1 MSTQEAK
8 GRSLSQAVIFGLLL
22 SALFLASVLIVKELF
37 IFVLATAVAV
47 GAWELSTALRQKN
60 WHVPRI
66 PVTIGSLIVIPLT
79 YYGGERAQWLGVLA
93 IVGALVLWRSLELLI
108 KRGTLKRSFSEAFKD
123 FSASA
128 FVVIYLPL
136 TMSFASLLF
145 REPAHDGFVEGKY
158 WIITFVTTVI
168 LIDSSAYLFGRKLG
182 KHPMLPK
189 VSPKKSWEGFA
200 ISALF
205 GLASATLQ
213 TVWLLELPWWFGLV
227 IGSVLIMSAVLG
239 DFAESLIKRDLGV
252 KDMSSLIPG
261 HGGIMDRLDSMLPA
275 ALSSYLLMVLSVR
288 LFQ

>member
-1 MSTQEAK
+1 LSTEEVK
-8 GRSLSQAVIFGLLL
+8 GRSLSQSVIYGLLL
-22 SALFLASVLIVKELF
+22 AILFLSSVLVVKELF
-37 IFVLATAVAV
+37 VFVLAVAVAG

-66 PVTIGSLIVIPLT
+66 PVTVGSLIVIPLT
-79 YYGGERAQWLGVLA
+79 YWGGERAQWLGVLS
-93 IVGALVLWRSLELLI
+93 IVGALVAWRSIELFI
-108 KRGTLKRSFSEAFKD
+108 KRGTLKRSFSEAFTD

-136 TMSFASLLF
+136 TMSFAALLF
-145 REPAHDGFVEGKY
+145 REPAHGGFVEGKY

-200 ISALF
+200 ISAVF
-205 GLASATLQ
+205 GLASAVLQ
-213 TVWLLELPWWFGLV
+213 TVWLLQLPWWFGIIFGLV
-227 IGSVLIMSAVLG
+227 ILISAVLG

-275 ALSSYLLMVLSVR
+275 ALSTYLLMAISVR
-288 LFQ
+288 FF